1 MALEVNGKTIAVTDA
16 GYLEDSND
24 WDLDVAQAM
33 ADVDELEM
41 TERHWDVVKFLRE
54 EHVNANGAE
63 PNERAILKAMGKV
76 WGEKV
81 SSKIMYAMFPETPSK
96 QGRKFA
102 GLPKSTRK
110 GGY

>member
-1 MALEVNGKTIAVTDA
+1 MALEVNGKSIALTDA

-24 WDLDVAQAM
+24 WDLDVAQAL
-33 ADVDELEM
+33 ADIDELPM
-41 TERHWDVVKFLRE
+41 TERHWDVVNYLRD

-63 PNERAILKAMGKV
+63 PNERGIMKAMGKL

-81 SSKIMYAMFPETPSK
+81 SSKVMYEMFPEMPSK

>member
-1 MALEVNGKTIAVTDA
+1 MALEVNGKSIAVTDA
-16 GYLEDSND
+16 GYLDDAND
-24 WDLDVAQAM
+24 WDLDVAQAI
-33 ADVDELEM
+33 ADADELEM
-41 TERHWDVVKFLRE
+41 TDKHWDVVNFLRD

-81 SSKIMYAMFPETPSK
+81 SSKTMYEMFPETPSK
-96 QGRKFA
+96 QGRKIA